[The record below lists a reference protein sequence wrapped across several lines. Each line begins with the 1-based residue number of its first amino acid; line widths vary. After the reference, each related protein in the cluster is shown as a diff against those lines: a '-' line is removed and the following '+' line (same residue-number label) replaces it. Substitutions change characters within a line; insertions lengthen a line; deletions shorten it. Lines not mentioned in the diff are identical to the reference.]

1 MRIWTCALTLLLI
14 VSLAACASNPAAE
27 SSGVVSLGPLSADY
41 EGALPPMQQLV
52 VGTFV
57 LADGDLAVTGEQA
70 KTMATL
76 WKGYR
81 AISANELA
89 SVQEMQ
95 GLSKQLIESMT
106 EEQLRAIAEMM
117 LTREDMDAVMETY
130 LARGGGGGGVEPSA
144 ELMATR
150 EAHRAEAD
158 GDASGDLAGSGGGG
172 GTGSQAGGF
181 GGGGGGGG
189 GGRGGSG
196 GSSVSSNLSE
206 EQLAA
211 LRAQRAATGATMV
224 PAPLLEAL
232 IALLEAGA

>member
-1 MRIWTCALTLLLI
+1 MRIWTFILALLLV

-27 SSGVVSLGPLSADY
+27 SSGVASLGPLSADY
-41 EGALPPMQQLV
+41 EEALPPMQQLV

-70 KTMATL
+70 RTMAAL

-81 AISANELA
+81 ALSANELA

-95 GLSKQLIESMT
+95 GLSEQLVESMT

-117 LTREDMDAVMETY
+117 LTREDMDAVMEIH
-130 LARGGGGGGVEPSA
+130 LARGSGGGGVEPSA

-150 EAHRAEAD
+150 EAHRAEAG

-172 GTGSQAGGF
+172 GAGSQAGGF
-181 GGGGGGGG
+181 GA
-189 GGRGGSG
+189 
-196 GSSVSSNLSE
+196 SVSSTLSE

-211 LRAQRAATGATMV
+211 IRAQRAATGATMV